1 LSSRNRVDM
10 PRILVADDDT
20 VMLSLLTTLMQIE
33 GNEIT
38 TVTRPAEI
46 IAAVERERPDLILAD
61 YYLADGDVMETLV
74 ELKSSDGLQ
83 TIPVLVT
90 SGMDHEVACLNAGA
104 DGFILKPFRPAELLE
119 RMKQLLD
126 MQSILDHA

>member
-1 LSSRNRVDM
+1 M

-90 SGMDHEVACLNAGA
+90 SGMDHEAACLNAGA